1 MTNSLSLPLQLKPSG
16 EVTTVRLG
24 LKVLSTCLQVFN
36 FFFHISR
43 QSVLAFKTQVENHL
57 KCRQRK
63 VRHSYLTTVI
73 LTLLDSEYYGIA
85 VDYIL
90 DTVYATN
97 SGGTIDII
105 DFDGKR
111 SRVLLTASRYLRGI
125 AVDSENK

>member
-1 MTNSLSLPLQLKPSG
+1 M
-16 EVTTVRLG
+16 
-24 LKVLSTCLQVFN
+24 
-36 FFFHISR
+36 
-43 QSVLAFKTQVENHL
+43 
-57 KCRQRK
+57 
-63 VRHSYLTTVI
+63 RHSYLTTVI

-105 DFDGKR
+105 DFVGKR